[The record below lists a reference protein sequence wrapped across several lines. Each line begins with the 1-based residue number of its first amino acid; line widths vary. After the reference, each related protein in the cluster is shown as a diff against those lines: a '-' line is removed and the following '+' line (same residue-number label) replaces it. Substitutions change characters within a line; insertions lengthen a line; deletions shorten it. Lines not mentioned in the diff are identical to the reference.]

1 MPHHVEIP
9 AGCAGPNSFRSYAQ
23 LGSARQTEQH
33 AVAGS
38 AAINPDTA
46 TGSAAALLK
55 TAADKQALVPK
66 GEIFK
71 AIKALDKAKLK
82 VAAAALS
89 HSSPS

>member
-1 MPHHVEIP
+1 MCRSQPLSQL
-9 AGCAGPNSFRSYAQ
+9 CAIGW
-23 LGSARQTEQH
+23 ARHTEQL
-33 AVAGS
+33 AVAG
-38 AAINPDTA
+38 AAALDPDTA

-82 VAAAALS
+82 VAADN
-89 HSSPS
+89 P

>member
-1 MPHHVEIP
+1 ME
-9 AGCAGPNSFRSYAQ
+9 
-23 LGSARQTEQH
+23 SARQTEQH

-38 AAINPDTA
+38 AALDPDTA

-82 VAAAALS
+82 VGAAKPLPQARQIPLQHCAGVM
-89 HSSPS
+89 